1 MLVLVGLGNPEAKY
15 KLNRHNVGFMTI
27 DSIVANYK
35 LAPYKTKFQ
44 SQIVTK
50 KINDT
55 PVIFSKPQTFM
66 NLSGKSIGNILNF
79 YKLKCENVIVIHD
92 DLDLNLGTVKT
103 KIGGSSGGHNGL
115 KSLDS
120 IIGKNYR
127 RLRIGIGH
135 PGDKTLV
142 NNYVL
147 GDFSKSENVIIN
159 ILIKNISLNFDKI
172 IKKKED
178 NLSQLLAE
186 NISYRG
192 KNGI

>member
-15 KLNRHNVGFMTI
+15 KLNRHNVGFMAI

-172 IKKKED
+172 ITKKED

-186 NISYRG
+186 NISYKE

>member
-44 SQIVTK
+44 SQIITK

-103 KIGGSSGGHNGL
+103 KIGGGSGGHNGL

-120 IIGKNYR
+120 IIGTNYR

-172 IKKKED
+172 IKNKED
-178 NLSQLLAE
+178 NLSQILAE
-186 NISYRG
+186 NISYKE

>member
-15 KLNRHNVGFMTI
+15 KLNRHNVGFMAI
-27 DSIVANYK
+27 DSIVADYK

-142 NNYVL
+142 NNHVL

-172 IKKKED
+172 IKNKED

-186 NISYRG
+186 NISYKE

>member
-44 SQIVTK
+44 SQIITK

-159 ILIKNISLNFDKI
+159 ILIKNISSNFDKI
-172 IKKKED
+172 ITKKED

-186 NISYRG
+186 NISY
-192 KNGI
+192 KEKHGI

>member
-44 SQIVTK
+44 SQIITK

-172 IKKKED
+172 ITKKED

-186 NISYRG
+186 NISYKE

>member
-1 MLVLVGLGNPEAKY
+1 MLVLVGLGNPETKY
-15 KLNRHNVGFMTI
+15 SLNRHNVGFMTI
-27 DSIVANYK
+27 DSLVENYK
-35 LAPYKTKFQ
+35 LGPYKTKFQ
-44 SQIVTK
+44 SHIVTK
-50 KINDT
+50 NINNI
-55 PVIFSKPQTFM
+55 PIIFAKPQTFM

-172 IKKKED
+172 ITKKED

-186 NISYRG
+186 NISYKE

>member
-35 LAPYKTKFQ
+35 LSPYKTKFQ
-44 SQIVTK
+44 SQIITK

-55 PVIFSKPQTFM
+55 PIIFSKPQTFM

-172 IKKKED
+172 ITKKED

-186 NISYRG
+186 NISYKE

>member
-1 MLVLVGLGNPEAKY
+1 MLVLVGLGNPESKY

-27 DSIVANYK
+27 DSIVTRYK
-35 LAPYKTKFQ
+35 LAPYKIKFQ
-44 SQIVTK
+44 SQLVTK

-55 PVIFSKPQTFM
+55 PIIFSKPQTFM

-92 DLDLNLGTVKT
+92 DLDLSLGIVKT
-103 KIGGSSGGHNGL
+103 KIGGGSGGHNGL

-135 PGDKTLV
+135 PGDKNLV

-147 GDFSKSENVIIN
+147 GDFSKSENFIIN
-159 ILIKNISLNFDKI
+159 TLIKNISLNFDKI
-172 IKKKED
+172 ISNKED

-186 NISYRG
+186 NISYKE

>member
-44 SQIVTK
+44 SQIITK

-172 IKKKED
+172 ITKKED

-186 NISYRG
+186 NISYRE

>member
-27 DSIVANYK
+27 DSIVAKYK

-135 PGDKTLV
+135 PGDRTLV

-172 IKKKED
+172 ITKKED

-186 NISYRG
+186 NISYKE

>member
-15 KLNRHNVGFMTI
+15 KLNRHNVGFMAI

-44 SQIVTK
+44 SQIITK

-135 PGDKTLV
+135 PGEKTLV
-142 NNYVL
+142 HNYVL
-147 GDFSKSENVIIN
+147 GDFSKSQNIIIN
-159 ILIKNISLNFDKI
+159 NLIKNITLNLDRI
-172 IKKKED
+172 IKNKED
-178 NLSQLLAE
+178 NLSQFLAE
-186 NISYRG
+186 NISYKE

>member
-15 KLNRHNVGFMTI
+15 KLNRHNVGFMAI

-135 PGDKTLV
+135 PGEKTLV
-142 NNYVL
+142 HNYVL
-147 GDFSKSENVIIN
+147 GDFSKSQNIIIN
-159 ILIKNISLNFDKI
+159 NLIKNITLNLDRI
-172 IKKKED
+172 IKNKED
-178 NLSQLLAE
+178 NLSQFLAE
-186 NISYRG
+186 NISYKE

>member
-1 MLVLVGLGNPEAKY
+1 MLVLVGLGNPESKY
-15 KLNRHNVGFMTI
+15 KLNRHNVGFMAI
-27 DSIVANYK
+27 DSIVAKYK

-92 DLDLNLGTVKT
+92 DLDLNLGIVKT

-172 IKKKED
+172 ITKKED

-186 NISYRG
+186 NISYKE

>member
-1 MLVLVGLGNPEAKY
+1 
-15 KLNRHNVGFMTI
+15 
-27 DSIVANYK
+27 
-35 LAPYKTKFQ
+35 
-44 SQIVTK
+44 
-50 KINDT
+50 
-55 PVIFSKPQTFM
+55 M

-92 DLDLNLGTVKT
+92 DLDLSLGIVKT
-103 KIGGSSGGHNGL
+103 KIGGGSGGHNGL

-135 PGDKTLV
+135 PGDKNLV

-147 GDFSKSENVIIN
+147 GDFSKSENFIIN
-159 ILIKNISLNFDKI
+159 TLIKNISLNFDKI
-172 IKKKED
+172 ISNKED

-186 NISYRG
+186 NISYKE

>member
-27 DSIVANYK
+27 DSIVARYK

-44 SQIVTK
+44 SQLVTK

-55 PVIFSKPQTFM
+55 PIIFSKPQTFM

-172 IKKKED
+172 ITKKED

-186 NISYRG
+186 NISYKE

>member
-44 SQIVTK
+44 SQIITK

-55 PVIFSKPQTFM
+55 PIIFSKPQTFM

-172 IKKKED
+172 ITKKEN

-186 NISYRG
+186 NISYKE

>member
-44 SQIVTK
+44 SQIITK

-55 PVIFSKPQTFM
+55 PIIFSKPQTFM

-147 GDFSKSENVIIN
+147 GDFSKSENYIIN
-159 ILIKNISLNFDKI
+159 ILIKNITLNFDKI
-172 IKKKED
+172 IKNKED

-186 NISYRG
+186 NISYKE

>member
-1 MLVLVGLGNPEAKY
+1 MLVLVGLGNPESKY
-15 KLNRHNVGFMTI
+15 KLNRHNVGFMII
-27 DSIVANYK
+27 DGIAARYK
-35 LAPYKTKFQ
+35 LGPYKIKFQ
-44 SQIVTK
+44 SQLVTK
-50 KINDT
+50 KINDI
-55 PVIFSKPQTFM
+55 PIVFSKPQTFM

-172 IKKKED
+172 ITKKED

-186 NISYRG
+186 NISYKE

>member
-15 KLNRHNVGFMTI
+15 KLNRHNVGFMAI

-186 NISYRG
+186 NISYKE

>member
-15 KLNRHNVGFMTI
+15 KLNRHNVGFMAI
-27 DSIVANYK
+27 DSIVARYK

-44 SQIVTK
+44 SQLVTK

-55 PVIFSKPQTFM
+55 PIIFSKPQTFM

-92 DLDLNLGTVKT
+92 DLDLSVGTVKT
-103 KIGGSSGGHNGL
+103 KIGGGSGGHNGL

-135 PGDKTLV
+135 PGDKNLV

-147 GDFSKSENVIIN
+147 GDFNKSENVIIN
-159 ILIKNISLNFDKI
+159 TLIKNITLNFDKI
-172 IKKKED
+172 IKNKED

-186 NISYRG
+186 NISYKE

>member
-15 KLNRHNVGFMTI
+15 KLNRHNVGFMAI

-172 IKKKED
+172 IKNKED

-186 NISYRG
+186 NISYKE

>member
-44 SQIVTK
+44 SQIITK

-55 PVIFSKPQTFM
+55 PIIFSKPQTFM

-92 DLDLNLGTVKT
+92 DLDLNLGIVKT

-172 IKKKED
+172 ITKKED

-186 NISYRG
+186 NISYKE

>member
-15 KLNRHNVGFMTI
+15 ELNRHNVGFMAI
-27 DSIVANYK
+27 DSIVASYK

-103 KIGGSSGGHNGL
+103 KIGGGSGGHNGL

-172 IKKKED
+172 IKNKED

-186 NISYRG
+186 NISYKE

>member
-44 SQIVTK
+44 SQIITK
-50 KINDT
+50 KINNT

-172 IKKKED
+172 ITKKEN

-186 NISYRG
+186 NISYKE